1 MYGKI
6 GRIFVGV
13 QEKGIRHTGVE
24 QDLSQISVSSI
35 GDIGRFY
42 VDKKLLLC
50 CLLFFVAVLVFLSPV
65 SYTHLDVYKRQ
76 GPVYQAGTLSGNPI
90 AMAAGL
96 AQLKIL
102 WEDQDIYK
110 RLYQK
115 GELLFDGIR
124 KIFKEKEVP
133 YQVNSVSSLGC
144 IFFTKEKVTDYEMC
158 IRDR

>member
-1 MYGKI
+1 M
-6 GRIFVGV
+6 
-13 QEKGIRHTGVE
+13 
-24 QDLSQISVSSI
+24 
-35 GDIGRFY
+35 
-42 VDKKLLLC
+42 
-50 CLLFFVAVLVFLSPV
+50 
-65 SYTHLDVYKRQ
+65 
-76 GPVYQAGTLSGNPI
+76 YQAGTLSGNPI

-144 IFFTKEKVTDYEMC
+144 IFFTKEKVTDYASAKTSNTKAFSDYFQYMLNHGVHMAPSQFEAMFLSDAHTETE
-158 IRDR
+158 IQATLQLLQDYFA